1 MQQHLALL
9 ANGDK
14 PHTLPQEKDDLARFL
29 TSLSSSWHA
38 GEIRATHCQ
47 EPRRPRHWRTR
58 KDPFEHVWPTVC
70 GWLESDPD
78 AAGKD
83 LFERLQREYPS
94 AFPDGQLR
102 TLQRRLKEWRNRMAH
117 RLAFGVTSTMTTELI
132 AVPLQRSAIGSERP
146 SVSQPSEHKQA
157 KSGNITV
164 TF

>member
-1 MQQHLALL
+1 MISPAFWPACPAHGMQE
-9 ANGDK
+9 GSE
-14 PHTLPQEKDDLARFL
+14 PHTAKTEATEALADPQRPLRARV
-29 TSLSSSWHA
+29 A
-38 GEIRATHCQ
+38 
-47 EPRRPRHWRTR
+47 
-58 KDPFEHVWPTVC
+58 PTVC

-78 AAGKD
+78 ATGKD
-83 LFERLQREYPS
+83 LFERLQGKYPS
-94 AFPDGQLR
+94 VFPDGQLR

-132 AVPLQRSAIGSERP
+132 AVPLQRSAIGSERR